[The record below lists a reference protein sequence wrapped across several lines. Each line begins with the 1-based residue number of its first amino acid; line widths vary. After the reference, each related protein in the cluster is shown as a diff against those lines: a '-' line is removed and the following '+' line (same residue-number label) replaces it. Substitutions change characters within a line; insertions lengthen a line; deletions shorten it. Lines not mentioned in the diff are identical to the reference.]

1 MKFEKII
8 GQQHIKQKL
17 IQAYKDNRVSHSY
30 LFYGNPGVGK
40 LALAI
45 AFAQYIS
52 CTNKTENDSCG
63 ECPSC
68 KKYEKLIHP
77 DLHFVF
83 PVISN
88 PKKKSISDN
97 YIQEWRNKVL
107 EDPYFTYN
115 EWLFSIADE
124 NKQGSIFADESV
136 EIAKKINLKT
146 FESDYKCMIIW
157 LPERMN
163 STCANKL
170 LKILEEP
177 PQNTIIF
184 SVSDNNEEILPTIR
198 SRTQPV
204 KILGIADNELKNAI
218 IEQYNID
225 EQLANDIVNISN
237 GSLFEARKQI
247 ITNDET
253 EYNFTKFT
261 ELMRLCYGYKIPDA
275 INLSEELSKI
285 SREKQ
290 KSFLYYSLVLLR
302 ENFVYNSKIKQINY
316 LTKTES
322 EFSQK
327 FARFVN
333 KANIND
339 LMQIFEEAHYH
350 IERNVNSKLVFTDV
364 AFKIMKV
371 IKKK

>member
-1 MKFEKII
+1 MKFDKVI
-8 GQQHIKQKL
+8 GQDQIKQKL

-30 LFYGNPGVGK
+30 LFYGSPGVGK

-52 CTNKTENDSCG
+52 CTNKLENDSCG

-68 KKYEKLIHP
+68 KKFEKLIHP

-97 YIQEWRNKVL
+97 YIQEWREKVL

-115 EWLFSIADE
+115 EWLFSIASE

-157 LPERMN
+157 LPEMMN
-163 STCANKL
+163 GTCANKL

-177 PQNTIIF
+177 PQNTIII
-184 SVSDNNEEILPTIR
+184 SVSDNSEDILPTIR

-204 KILGIADNELKNAI
+204 KILGIADNELKDAI
-218 IEQYNID
+218 IRQYNIS
-225 EQLANDIVNISN
+225 EQMAIDIVNISN

-247 ITNDET
+247 VTNDET
-253 EYNFTKFT
+253 EYNFAKFT
-261 ELMRLCYGYKIPDA
+261 ELMRVCYGYKIPDA
-275 INLSEELSKI
+275 INLSEELAKN

-290 KSFLYYSLVLLR
+290 KNFLYYSLVLLR
-302 ENFVYNSKIKQINY
+302 ENFAYNSKLKQVIY
-316 LTKTES
+316 MTKTEI
-322 EFSQK
+322 EFSNK

-333 KANIND
+333 QANIGD
-339 LMQIFEEAHYH
+339 LMQIFEEAYYH
-350 IERNVNSKLVFTDV
+350 IERNVNAKLVFTDS

-371 IKKK
+371 IRKN

>member
-1 MKFEKII
+1 MKFEKVI
-8 GQQHIKQKL
+8 GQHQIKQKL
-17 IQAYKDNRVSHSY
+17 IQAYRDNRVSHSY
-30 LFYGNPGVGK
+30 LFYGSPGVGK

-52 CTNKTENDSCG
+52 CTNKLENDSCG

-68 KKYEKLIHP
+68 KKFEKLIHP

-97 YIQEWRNKVL
+97 YIQEWRAKVL

-115 EWLFSIADE
+115 EWLFSIASE

-157 LPERMN
+157 LPEMMN
-163 STCANKL
+163 GTCANKL

-177 PQNTIIF
+177 PQNTIII
-184 SVSDNNEEILPTIR
+184 SVSDNSEDILPTIR

-204 KILGIADNELKNAI
+204 KILGIEDNDLKDAI
-218 IEQYNID
+218 IRQYNISD
-225 EQLANDIVNISN
+225 QMASDIVNISN

-253 EYNFTKFT
+253 EYNFAKFT
-261 ELMRLCYGYKIPDA
+261 ELMRVCYGYKIPDA
-275 INLSEELSKI
+275 INLSEELAKN

-290 KSFLYYSLVLLR
+290 KNFLYYSLVLLR
-302 ENFVYNSKIKQINY
+302 ENFAYNSKLKQVIY
-316 LTKTES
+316 MTKTEI
-322 EFSQK
+322 EFSEK
-327 FARFVN
+327 FAKFVN
-333 KANIND
+333 QANINE
-339 LMQIFEEAHYH
+339 LMQIFEEAYYH
-350 IERNVNSKLVFTDV
+350 IERNVNAKLVFTDSS
-364 AFKIMKV
+364 FKIMKV
-371 IKKK
+371 IRKN